1 MQISTKDWLNYINK
15 LSSLNDAAAK
25 QMQQYVQQH
34 GFGNRDALID
44 YAYGLV
50 TKYGEGSA
58 ALSAQMYE
66 TIAEMSSKAVSPAI
80 MAETASHNEIAK
92 MVNGIL
98 KQSQNENVLINA
110 VARKVKQAGADTT
123 LQNALRD
130 GAQFAWIPHGD
141 TCAFCIALA
150 SRGWQNASKKAIKNG
165 HAEHIHSNCDCTY
178 AIRFDEK
185 SNVAGYEPKKYLD
198 AYNGASESDNPKAKI
213 NAMRRDN
220 YKLNADKIREQHRTA
235 YAKQKIDAS
244 YNKVTAEYLSKAT
257 PGEGNYIIEDAV
269 DIKRSK
275 NEIAEAQN
283 LHRVFGGDI
292 KVLAEKD
299 IPGKKNPDYSWN
311 GKLWDLKTTST
322 ETSANSAIRAGIK
335 QIIDNPGGLILDFAD
350 NEIDMKK
357 LESVIDK
364 RMQWNKSIPIDIMV
378 KNKGEYK
385 VLRYN
390 KE

>member
-34 GFGNRDALID
+34 GFGDRDALID

-66 TIAEMSSKAVSPAI
+66 TIAEMSSKAVSPAV

-150 SRGWQNASKKAIKNG
+150 SRGWQNASKKAIRNG

-185 SNVAGYEPKKYLD
+185 TNVAGYEPKKYLD
-198 AYNGASESDNPKAKI
+198 AYNSATDSDDPKAKI
-213 NAMRRDN
+213 NAMRRAK
-220 YKLNADKIREQHRTA
+220 YALNADKIRAQHRAAYEKRNVNLKTA
-235 YAKQKIDAS
+235 NMDPDEYARAKSLWYSVDEIDIPQSEKEHIFEELDNNLTAEEKSKAIVSRPIDDYYYRAVNLGHNQYKIYAKDA
-244 YNKVTAEYLSKAT
+244 
-257 PGEGNYIIEDAV
+257 
-269 DIKRSK
+269 
-275 NEIAEAQN
+275 
-283 LHRVFGGDI
+283 
-292 KVLAEKD
+292 
-299 IPGKKNPDYSWN
+299 
-311 GKLWDLKTTST
+311 
-322 ETSANSAIRAGIK
+322 
-335 QIIDNPGGLILDFAD
+335 
-350 NEIDMKK
+350 IDMPKDVVD
-357 LESVIDK
+357 E
-364 RMQWNKSIPIDIMV
+364 
-378 KNKGEYK
+378 
-385 VLRYN
+385 VLTEMFGNNWRDLLD
-390 KE
+390 E

>member
-15 LSSLNDAAAK
+15 LSSLNNEAAK
-25 QMQQYVQQH
+25 KMQQYVQQH
-34 GFGNRDALID
+34 GFSDRDALID

-66 TIAEMSSKAVSPAI
+66 TIAEMSSKAVPPAI
-80 MAETASHNEIAK
+80 MAETASHNEVAK

-185 SNVAGYEPKKYLD
+185 SNVAGYKPKKYLD
-198 AYNGASESDNPKAKI
+198 AYNDASESDDPKAKI
-213 NAMRRDN
+213 NAMRRAN
-220 YKLNADKIREQHRTA
+220 YKLDADKIREQHRSA

-244 YNKVTAEYLSKAT
+244 YNKATAEYLSKAT
-257 PGEGNYIIEDAV
+257 PGKGNYIVEDAV
-269 DIKRSK
+269 DIKKSK

-283 LHRVFGGDI
+283 LHRVFGGNI

-299 IPGKKNPDYSWN
+299 IPGEKNPDYSWN

-322 ETSANSAIRAGIK
+322 ETSANSAIRKGIK
-335 QIIDNPGGLILDFAD
+335 QIVDNPGGLILDFVD
-350 NEIDMKK
+350 NEIDMGK

-364 RMQWNKSIPIDIMV
+364 RMQWNKSIPIDIIV
-378 KNKGEYK
+378 KNKGKYK

>member
-34 GFGNRDALID
+34 RFGNRDALID

-299 IPGKKNPDYSWN
+299 TPGKKNPDYSWN

-335 QIIDNPGGLILDFAD
+335 QIVDNPGGLILDFAD

-378 KNKGEYK
+378 KNKGKYK